1 MRASR
6 YATAKSCGLIRKPP
20 GSDYRTYL
28 STASARKLLQ
38 IPPSTLRYEYEMR
51 QSHTLTRPIT
61 FNPCHVNDGR
71 KLTPYRRSKVDP
83 CWLVDVQS
91 SVVVAAAGMRP
102 RSRSLSR

>member
-1 MRASR
+1 MLDEGIPLRNGGIVRAD
-6 YATAKSCGLIRKPP
+6 RKPP

-61 FNPCHVNDGR
+61 FNPCQSF
-71 KLTPYRRSKVDP
+71 TP
-83 CWLVDVQS
+83 
-91 SVVVAAAGMRP
+91 VAQ
-102 RSRSLSR
+102 